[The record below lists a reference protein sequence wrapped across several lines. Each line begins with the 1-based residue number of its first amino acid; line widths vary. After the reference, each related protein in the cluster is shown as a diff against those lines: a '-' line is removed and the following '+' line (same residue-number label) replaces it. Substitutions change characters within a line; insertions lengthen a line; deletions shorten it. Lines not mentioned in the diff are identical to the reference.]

1 MLMTNLEKLYEIN
14 FEKISILQRKI
25 QILEPFTI
33 IKGASKSGKTYLI
46 YDYLAQFT
54 TTQYLYIDL
63 NDLRFDT
70 NTILYNIDRFLIQH
84 KDIEVLVLDNCP
96 KLENDFFINLK
107 MIKSIILTTSQ
118 SLYYNGF
125 STINLHPLDFEEYIL
140 FDTKHQNT
148 TNSFNS
154 FLKYGN
160 FPEIIQFNETKQL
173 SRNQEILN
181 IITHTHL
188 EFEILKLYIQSS
200 GELKSI
206 FQLFN
211 TLKLTH
217 KISKDIFYKIS
228 DKLRDQKIIYFCQKF
243 KQPKAP
249 KKLYCYNH
257 ALIDAVTINKKFN
270 NLLSNMVFLEL
281 NKLYKK
287 IFYLDYIDF
296 YIQEYN
302 SIILAIPFFNDYVS
316 LSSKILP
323 TLQELHITN
332 ITIVTISTTKTVF
345 MDEIEAEVI
354 PFYEWAL
361 TL

>member
-1 MLMTNLEKLYEIN
+1 MTNLEKLYEIN
-14 FEKISILQRKI
+14 FEKIPILQRKI
-25 QILEPFTI
+25 QISEPFTI
-33 IKGASKSGKTYLI
+33 IKGAAKSGKTYLI
-46 YDYLAQFT
+46 YDYLMKFSANR
-54 TTQYLYIDL
+54 YLYINL

-70 NTILYNIDRFLIQH
+70 NTILYNMDRFLIQY
-84 KDIEVLVLDNCP
+84 KDIEILILDNCP
-96 KLENDFFINLK
+96 ELENNFFTNLK
-107 MIKSIILTTSQ
+107 TIKSIILTTSK

-125 STINLHPLDFEEYIL
+125 TTINLYPLDFEEYIL

-148 TNSFNS
+148 INSFNT
-154 FLKYGN
+154 FFKYGN

-173 SRNQEILN
+173 FRNQEILK
-181 IITHTHL
+181 IITDTCL

-211 TLKLTH
+211 ALKLTH

-228 DKLRDQKIIYFCQKF
+228 KKFENQNIIYFCQKF
-243 KQPKAP
+243 RQPKAP
-249 KKLYCYNH
+249 KEIYCYNH
-257 ALIDAVTINKKFN
+257 ALIDTVTINKKFN
-270 NLLSNMVFLEL
+270 NILANMVFLEL

-302 SIILAIPFFNDYVS
+302 NIILAIPFFNDHIL

-323 TLQELHITN
+323 KLQELNIKN
-332 ITIVTISTTKTVF
+332 ITIITISITKTIF
-345 MDEIEAEVI
+345 INEIEAEVI